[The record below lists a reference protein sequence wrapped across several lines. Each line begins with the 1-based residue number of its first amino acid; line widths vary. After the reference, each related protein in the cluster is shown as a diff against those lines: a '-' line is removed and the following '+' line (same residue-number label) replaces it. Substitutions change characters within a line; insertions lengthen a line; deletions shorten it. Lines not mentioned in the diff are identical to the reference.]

1 MRDRDETAHVKIFN
15 GGKYHDTLLDAYN
28 WWYGD
33 WEAERRIK
41 KFPHLAIRYEDLLFH
56 GEEVS
61 RIACECVGGKVTS
74 VFEFEP
80 ESAKGSDGVHKGASG
95 LVNALIQYGNPAT
108 RLSGFTPRDLTYA
121 RKNNATAKL
130 MKDYAYSYPVL

>member
-1 MRDRDETAHVKIFN
+1 MNVSV
-15 GGKYHDTLLDAYN
+15 GKLL
-28 WWYGD
+28 
-33 WEAERRIK
+33 
-41 KFPHLAIRYEDLLFH
+41 
-56 GEEVS
+56 
-61 RIACECVGGKVTS
+61 
-74 VFEFEP
+74 FEFEP

-130 MKDYAYSYPVL
+130 MKEYAYSYPVL